1 MMLVLD
7 FWVCSIGID
16 EAWREKK
23 KRTEKRM
30 LLLSLGKVII
40 SELCIVCL
48 TLPFVCLQNGSLFP
62 LVLPLRV
69 YAERVFLKR
78 VKAKTGPNRIYGLS
92 RYDKF
97 NPPGTICNVRLF
109 YTKKYNFIYK
119 PG

>member
-1 MMLVLD
+1 MLVVPYLLLIYIVLVVVGMMLVLD

-16 EAWREKK
+16 EAWREK

-62 LVLPLRV
+62 LVMHCMHLFPL
-69 YAERVFLKR
+69 F
-78 VKAKTGPNRIYGLS
+78 TQ
-92 RYDKF
+92 
-97 NPPGTICNVRLF
+97 
-109 YTKKYNFIYK
+109 FI
-119 PG
+119 PCSLTM